1 MINFIDKLLYTR
13 GVTPVAYTIGGRVDP
28 TDEVKALQER
38 NIAPTGLAGAKL
50 HSFLTLTLRG
60 RE

>member
-38 NIAPTGLAGAKL
+38 NIAPTATAGQSST
-50 HSFLTLTLRG
+50 HS
-60 RE
+60 